1 MRTATAQCFGLP
13 STISYLAI
21 VSLAP
26 VFFGNGMPALSQAE
40 LKRRRRAAARS
51 LLSGSREAAGFRPR
65 WKARSGPAAGEGFG
79 SATHCTVGL
88 QTRQLGQGGIATG
101 SGDRGQRGA
110 WQFTNGSLQTAR
122 GSLQTWQFTNVP
134 VCKRGSLQTW
144 QFTNGAWQFTNVA
157 VYKRRVAVYKRRVA
171 VYKRGSLQTWQFTNG
186 AWQWSTPQKSSGPGA
201 QLAQPLF

>member
-1 MRTATAQCFGLP
+1 M
-13 STISYLAI
+13 
-21 VSLAP
+21 
-26 VFFGNGMPALSQAE
+26 
-40 LKRRRRAAARS
+40 
-51 LLSGSREAAGFRPR
+51 
-65 WKARSGPAAGEGFG
+65 
-79 SATHCTVGL
+79 GL
-88 QTRQLGQGGIATG
+88 QTGQLGQGGTATG

-171 VYKRGSLQTWQFTNG
+171 VYKRGSLQTWLVLPPSMAVVYHESPAGGG
-186 AWQWSTPQKSSGPGA
+186 ASWHNHYLS
-201 QLAQPLF
+201 